1 MVKIFVGGLSSE
13 TSEMDL
19 VMFISLHGQVVT
31 IKIVRDKVTRKSKG
45 YAFLEMAN
53 QEEADKAVAALN
65 GATFKGNELT
75 VRVAAETPPKAPVY
89 KKVGPPSAAPGLRPR
104 RPRK

>member
-1 MVKIFVGGLSSE
+1 MVKIFVGGLAPDVSE
-13 TSEMDL
+13 IDVVIL
-19 VMFISLHGQVVT
+19 VSIYGQVIT

-53 QEEADKAVAALN
+53 QEGAEKTVEALN
-65 GATFKGNELT
+65 ETRFKGNVLT
-75 VRVAAETPPKAPVY
+75 VRIADEAPAPKPKVFKRVVPGAP
-89 KKVGPPSAAPGLRPR
+89 APR